1 MRRLLILMLTA
12 ALLSVACATKAE
24 GALPSGATTGRA
36 GEATAGTGL
45 AAPGG
50 TTTKPA
56 APLGSS
62 TAAGAPADAST
73 AAASPTGTS
82 TAAAAPAFRGSVR
95 KLYPA
100 LRSRMR
106 GASWHKGCPVPLR
119 DLRLLTVSRYH
130 WDGDPGHGWLVV
142 HADVAKDVVRAFK
155 HLYAKKFRIRSLR
168 LVDRYGADD
177 NKSMAANNTSAFNCR
192 TVSGT
197 TTWSAHSYGR
207 AIDINPVQNPYVRGS
222 VVQPDRGRRYLDRDD
237 VRKGMIVQPGPVRWA
252 FVQIIDWRWGG
263 NWNSSKDYQHFSSN
277 GR

>member
-1 MRRLLILMLTA
+1 MRRLLISILTA
-12 ALLSVACATKAE
+12 ALLSAACAATAE
-24 GALPSGATTGRA
+24 RALPSGANTA
-36 GEATAGTGL
+36 SATL
-45 AAPGG
+45 AA
-50 TTTKPA
+50 T
-56 APLGSS
+56 S
-62 TAAGAPADAST
+62 TAVPALAASAST
-73 AAASPTGTS
+73 PSARARPSTGAAASGNV

-95 KLYPA
+95 QLSPT
-100 LRSRMR
+100 LRARMR
-106 GASWHKGCPVPLR
+106 GLSWHKGCPVGLR
-119 DLRLLTVSRYH
+119 DLRLLTVSRYT

-142 HADVAKDVVRAFK
+142 HVDVAKDVVRAFR
-155 HLYAKKFRIRSLR
+155 HLYEKKFRIRSLR

-197 TTWSAHSYGR
+197 STWSAHSYGT

-252 FVQIIDWRWGG
+252 FVRIIDWHWGG
-263 NWNSSKDYQHFSSN
+263 NWNSSKDYQHFSRS